1 MKFVKMNGCGNDY
14 VYFDLF
20 DEDVRAH
27 ERDII
32 AAIPR
37 ISDRHFGVGGD
48 GVVLIMPSA
57 CADVRMRMFNLD
69 GSEGKMCGNAIR
81 CVGKYAYDTGLVK
94 EKNITVETASG
105 VKTLTLFAENGVCT
119 GAAVDMGRAEFGAAD
134 IPVDTDRLPD
144 GFLPSRSVCGE
155 VMRDVPVVSGGRT
168 WLGTAVSMGN
178 PHFVIF
184 TDDDLDGF
192 DLEKY
197 GKPLETHPLFP
208 DKVNVEF
215 VNVLSP
221 TRLRMRVWER
231 GSGETMAC
239 GTGSCATVAAA
250 VANGI
255 CAPDAEIGVELR
267 GGTLKIAYHA
277 DGVTM
282 TGGAEI
288 NFTGDVKL

>member
-20 DEDVRAH
+20 DEYVRAH

-94 EKNITVETASG
+94 EKNLTVETASG

-155 VMRDVPVVSGGRT
+155 VVRDVPVVAGG
-168 WLGTAVSMGN
+168 
-178 PHFVIF
+178 
-184 TDDDLDGF
+184 
-192 DLEKY
+192 
-197 GKPLETHPLFP
+197 
-208 DKVNVEF
+208 
-215 VNVLSP
+215 
-221 TRLRMRVWER
+221 
-231 GSGETMAC
+231 
-239 GTGSCATVAAA
+239 
-250 VANGI
+250 
-255 CAPDAEIGVELR
+255 
-267 GGTLKIAYHA
+267 
-277 DGVTM
+277 
-282 TGGAEI
+282 
-288 NFTGDVKL
+288 

>member
-1 MKFVKMNGCGNDY
+1 M
-14 VYFDLF
+14 
-20 DEDVRAH
+20 RAH

-155 VMRDVPVVSGGRT
+155 VMRGVPVESGGRT

-255 CAPDAEIGVELR
+255 CAHDTEIEVELR

>member
-1 MKFVKMNGCGNDY
+1 MEFVKMNGAGNDY
-14 VYFDLF
+14 VYFDLTK
-20 DEDVRAH
+20 EDALAR
-27 ERDII
+27 EEELIR
-32 AAIPR
+32 AIPR

-48 GVVLIMPSA
+48 GVVFVMPSA
-57 CADVRMRMFNLD
+57 VADVRMRMFNLD

-81 CVGKYAYDTGLVK
+81 CVGKYVYDSGYARK
-94 EKNITVETASG
+94 ERLTVETASG
-105 VKTLTLFAENGVCT
+105 IKTLSLVLSGGVCT
-119 GAAVDMGRAEFGAAD
+119 GAEVDMGRAVFAAKEIPLDESRLPAGYAPAETVCGKVWND
-134 IPVDTDRLPD
+134 IPV
-144 GFLPSRSVCGE
+144 S
-155 VMRDVPVVSGGRT
+155 SGGKERK
-168 WLGTAVSMGN
+168 GTAVSMGN

-184 TDDDLDGF
+184 TDEDVDAL
-192 DLEKY
+192 DLETC

-221 TRLRMRVWER
+221 VRLKMRVWER

-255 CAPDAEIGVELR
+255 CKEGSSVDVELR
-267 GGTLKIAYHA
+267 GGTLKIVYGA
-277 DGVTM
+277 DGVKM

-288 NFTGDVKL
+288 NFKGDVRI